1 MSAPFVLVVALLPE
15 SSYAVYPKRP
25 PHGVP
30 DTVQFCLCPY
40 ADWLISTTFARDPGV
55 YTCEM
60 ANAAAPCRLT
70 PDKAVALIHRHYG
83 DVLSRVVVLEFADP
97 QDTAA
102 VTRTLQAHSLR
113 GTLEVAS
120 SGVAFYKPSPNAD
133 DAQVTR
139 QTSNNHWRGP

>member
-1 MSAPFVLVVALLPE
+1 MSAPIVLVVALLP
-15 SSYAVYPKRP
+15 
-25 PHGVP
+25 
-30 DTVQFCLCPY
+30 D
-40 ADWLISTTFARDPGV
+40 
-55 YTCEM
+55 
-60 ANAAAPCRLT
+60 AAAPCRLT

-83 DVLSRVVVLEFADP
+83 DVLSRVVVLEFAHP
-97 QDTAA
+97 KDTAA
-102 VTRTLQAHSLR
+102 VTRIRQAHSLR